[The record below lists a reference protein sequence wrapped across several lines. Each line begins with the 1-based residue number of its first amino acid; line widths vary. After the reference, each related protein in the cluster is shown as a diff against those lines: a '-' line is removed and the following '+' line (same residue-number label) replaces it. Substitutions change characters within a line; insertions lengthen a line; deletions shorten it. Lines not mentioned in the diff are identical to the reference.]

1 MMCIRARRK
10 IIFFAFLF
18 VLALM
23 AGSHVLAASQ
33 IPTLQKA
40 RQEAKAQ
47 AYIFPASHDE
57 ILAHAKKEGRL
68 RALSG
73 LDSAVKP
80 LADAFKRKYPFIDSY
95 IEEIEGTDAY
105 QRFMLEMKSG
115 RAKGWDATFI
125 PTDFYPHYTPYM
137 KKFDLLGMAAEGVL
151 GIHPKMVDPL
161 TRNTVSVS
169 TIIQVVAFNKN
180 LLAAEK
186 VPNNWEDFLKPEF
199 KGKKFILDVR
209 PHQMAALVPAWGL
222 ERTLEFSRKLAAQQ
236 PVWVRGGMRLIS
248 AMIAGEYSLF
258 IGPNYST
265 VRRSQAK
272 DVTGNLAYKIVEPI
286 PTRLVPR
293 ADGILSTADH
303 PYAALLWLEYQASP
317 EGQKIIDEHGPYQAS
332 VLTSGSTME
341 KETRGKELSVVDW
354 QHAQRLEEY
363 SAEMVKA
370 YGFPKAEK

>member
-1 MMCIRARRK
+1 MCLGARRS
-10 IIFFAFLF
+10 IFFLSFLF
-18 VLALM
+18 ALALM
-23 AGSHVLAASQ
+23 AVSNVLGASLS
-33 IPTLQKA
+33 PALVKA
-40 RQEAKAQ
+40 RQEAA
-47 AYIFPASHDE
+47 ARGYVFPSSHDE
-57 ILAHAKKEGRL
+57 VLVQARKEGRL

-80 LADAFKRKYPFIDSY
+80 LADGFKKRYPFIDSY

-125 PTDFYPHYTPYM
+125 PTDFYPHYLPYM

-180 LLAAEK
+180 LLAADK

-248 AMIAGEYSLF
+248 AMIAGEYL
-258 IGPNYST
+258 Y
-265 VRRSQAK
+265 
-272 DVTGNLAYKIVEPI
+272 
-286 PTRLVPR
+286 
-293 ADGILSTADH
+293 
-303 PYAALLWLEYQASP
+303 
-317 EGQKIIDEHGPYQAS
+317 
-332 VLTSGSTME
+332 
-341 KETRGKELSVVDW
+341 LSVRTT
-354 QHAQRLEEY
+354 AQ
-363 SAEMVKA
+363 
-370 YGFPKAEK
+370 